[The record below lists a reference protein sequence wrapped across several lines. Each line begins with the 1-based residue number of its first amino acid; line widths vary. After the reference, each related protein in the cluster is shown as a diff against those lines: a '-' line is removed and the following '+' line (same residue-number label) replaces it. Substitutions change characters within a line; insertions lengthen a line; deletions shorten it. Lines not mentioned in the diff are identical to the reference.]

1 MQERPNAQLRGRL
14 RAFDTLEQ
22 VFSKLVRFTLA
33 LSVSALFAETPEPTN
48 VLPRPEATESRLKL
62 FHTHT
67 GERIDIVFRRGAEY
81 VPEALAKLDRF
92 LRDHRTGD
100 VHHYDARVFDL
111 LADLTRAAG
120 RPGGEIHIICGYRS
134 ERSNEFLR
142 KNTTGVAKNSR
153 HMLAEAIDIRV
164 PGVTTR
170 VLRDTALGLQ
180 RGGVGFY
187 PGSNFIHVDVGRV
200 RQW

>member
-1 MQERPNAQLRGRL
+1 M
-14 RAFDTLEQ
+14 FDTLER
-22 VFSKLVRFTLA
+22 VFSRLVRFTLVA
-33 LSVSALFAETPEPTN
+33 LSVSAFCAEPPEPN
-48 VLPRPEATESRLKL
+48 VPSRPEVTESRLKL

-120 RPGGEIHIICGYRS
+120 RPGGEIHIICGYRT
-134 ERSNEFLR
+134 ERSNDYLR

-164 PGVTTR
+164 PGVNTR

-200 RQW
+200 RHW